1 MNISPHEQVRNGRID
16 ITNVSNSSG
25 IGYIQNNH
33 NMKSG
38 NYKEAITGNW
48 TNTVLSCAFF
58 SKENIEIIH
67 NGIRAGVYKMSGNKH
82 IIANQDVNNLK
93 IIMRSIFFDNAK
105 FIPNQVTQE
114 IEYLNNLVLKQCIP
128 QILNEITSYLK
139 YKEDVSTLAV
149 PLSKP
154 ISDNVKGKNSLEL
167 KPFF

>member
-1 MNISPHEQVRNGRID
+1 MNILPHTQVRNGRID
-16 ITNVSNSSG
+16 ITNISDTSRTE
-25 IGYIQNNH
+25 YIQNSNH
-33 NMKSG
+33 IESS
-38 NYKEAITGNW
+38 NYREAITGNW

-93 IIMRSIFFDNAK
+93 IIMRSVFFDNAK

-114 IEYLNNLVLKQCIP
+114 IEYLNNIVLKQCIP
-128 QILNEITSYLK
+128 QILKEIDSYIK

-154 ISDNVKGKNSLEL
+154 ISDNVKGKNSLEM